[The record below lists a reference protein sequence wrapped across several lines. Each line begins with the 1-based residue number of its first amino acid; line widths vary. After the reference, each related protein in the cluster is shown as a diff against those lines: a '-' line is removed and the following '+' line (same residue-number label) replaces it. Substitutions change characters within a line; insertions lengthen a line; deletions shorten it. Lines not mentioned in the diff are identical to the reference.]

1 MLLLEDES
9 FSGTACV
16 CMDVCIRICIY
27 VRTYVCTYVCVF
39 LCTGGTYVLQV
50 QLHMCLCMYN
60 VCMHVV
66 RTYVCLWPCTYV
78 SV

>member
-16 CMDVCIRICIY
+16 CMDVCIY
-27 VRTYVCTYVCVF
+27 VRMYVCVF
-39 LCTGGTYVLQV
+39 LCTGMYVLQV